1 MSPPLRAF
9 SPPPQNALSQFTNCV
24 PMSPQFAKIRSLV
37 PSIAV
42 ELGDV
47 ALSAKSEFRTEG
59 EMKERIKELA
69 RELLSLAS

>member
-9 SPPPQNALSQFTNCV
+9 SPLPPNALSQFTNCV

-37 PSIAV
+37 PSIAI

-47 ALSAKSEFRTEG
+47 ALSAKSEFKTES
-59 EMKERIKELA
+59 EMKERIRELAKEL
-69 RELLSLAS
+69 LLLAS